1 MPMRRT
7 KMCGARFPGSGPS
20 TDLSRSGPTDRE
32 SWPHAGLG
40 AAVAWR
46 PAVCRHR
53 LDFAAH
59 PGAALLDGP
68 TGPRVLG
75 LGSLD
80 QMKHVLSAA
89 VVPPTE
95 PEVDDRRR

>member
-1 MPMRRT
+1 
-7 KMCGARFPGSGPS
+7 
-20 TDLSRSGPTDRE
+20 
-32 SWPHAGLG
+32 
-40 AAVAWR
+40 
-46 PAVCRHR
+46 VCRHR

>member
-1 MPMRRT
+1 LHGGRPCAGIVLISPRT
-7 KMCGARFPGSGPS
+7 PAR
-20 TDLSRSGPTDRE
+20 
-32 SWPHAGLG
+32 
-40 AAVAWR
+40 
-46 PAVCRHR
+46 
-53 LDFAAH
+53 
-59 PGAALLDGP
+59 ALLDGP

-75 LGSLD
+75 LGRLD